1 MGVAGIM
8 LTIREDGVK
17 FGLQKGQND
26 PPISTLGVKV
36 ALNIVNMPEDT
47 PIFPL

>member
-1 MGVAGIM
+1 MGKAGTM
-8 LTIREDGVK
+8 LTISEVNAK

-26 PPISTLGVKV
+26 PHISTLGVKV

>member
-1 MGVAGIM
+1 VAGIM

-26 PPISTLGVKV
+26 PYISTLGVKM
-36 ALNIVNMPEDT
+36 ALNIVNMRKDS

>member
-1 MGVAGIM
+1 MGKTATM
-8 LTIREDGVK
+8 LTISEVSVK

-26 PPISTLGVKV
+26 PPISTLDVKV

>member
-1 MGVAGIM
+1 MGVAGHL
-8 LTIREDGVK
+8 LTISEVGVK

-26 PPISTLGVKV
+26 PYISTLGVKM